1 MKIFLY
7 LMVLIVIPR
16 VRRDDVFE
24 WTGHRSSRTPKTKAR
39 SLRIAIVQTNSLDH
53 DIDGNLRRA
62 TSYADQA
69 VAQGVQFV
77 LFPELITKGS
87 YLSFDTGTRP
97 SLRRVVPQ

>member
-7 LMVLIVIPR
+7 LMVLLLFRGSGATTFLSGQDIDP
-16 VRRDDVFE
+16 
-24 WTGHRSSRTPKTKAR
+24 SRTPKTKAR
-39 SLRIAIVQTNSLDH
+39 SLRIAIVQMKSLDH

-97 SLRRVVPQ
+97 GLRRVVPQ